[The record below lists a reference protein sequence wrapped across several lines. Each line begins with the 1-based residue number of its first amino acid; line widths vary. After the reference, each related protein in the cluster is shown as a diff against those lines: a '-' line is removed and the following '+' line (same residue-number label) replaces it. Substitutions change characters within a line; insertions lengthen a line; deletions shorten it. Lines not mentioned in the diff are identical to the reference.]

1 MRKRRDP
8 TVAVCFRISEKL
20 NQELRLILCDPR
32 TGAPRYGTW
41 GRSLEQALKEWLNSQ
56 KVSSS

>member
-1 MRKRRDP
+1 MQIALRLP
-8 TVAVCFRISEKL
+8 ESLYV
-20 NQELRLILCDPR
+20 ELRILLCDPR

-41 GRSLEQALKEWLNSQ
+41 GHSLETALREWLNAQ